1 MKTSWPSEETI
12 GTICIFRTARI
23 RTSGCRKRPE
33 KKFGTFERCGNKDHG
48 ACSWTRGAYRC
59 RAIGAAWSYLELAHR
74 CKDRDAHRVEMEAV
88 CRRSGKQKRK
98 TARESFLKQEHA
110 TSVAEYELDF
120 DTFGAH
126 HEPDFIDM

>member
-1 MKTSWPSEETI
+1 MRVEKTNGKETWD
-12 GTICIFRTARI
+12 I
-23 RTSGCRKRPE
+23 RAV
-33 KKFGTFERCGNKDHG
+33 CGNKDHG

-120 DTFGAH
+120 DTLGAH